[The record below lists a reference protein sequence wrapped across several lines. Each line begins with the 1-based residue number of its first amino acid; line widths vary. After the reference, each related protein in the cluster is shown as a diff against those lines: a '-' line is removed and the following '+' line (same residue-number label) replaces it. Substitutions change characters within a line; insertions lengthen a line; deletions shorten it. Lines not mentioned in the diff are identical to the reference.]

1 MCNVR
6 IFIILILFNR
16 CVDIKDKSLSIAF
29 NVVLLSLFAMLP
41 SPIIYGKII
50 DGACILWQNICGGET
65 GNCLTYDTVKLR
77 TRYMFTTAGI
87 MFLGVIADMAVCYE
101 AKDLIIFREN
111 EDEKPK
117 RSKDSQDES
126 GTLLSQNDNQMHK
139 Y

>member
-1 MCNVR
+1 MDVQ
-6 IFIILILFNR
+6 
-16 CVDIKDKSLSIAF
+16 DKSLSIAF

-111 EDEKPK
+111 EEEK
-117 RSKDSQDES
+117 SKPSNETNQES
-126 GTLLSQNDNQMHK
+126 RTLLSEKEYRKQNH
-139 Y
+139 

>member
-1 MCNVR
+1 MPALLVYNPFVDS
-6 IFIILILFNR
+6 NR
-16 CVDIKDKSLSIAF
+16 CVDVQDKSLSIAF

-101 AKDLIIFREN
+101 AKDLIIFKEN
-111 EDEKPK
+111 EEEK
-117 RSKDSQDES
+117 SKQSNDNHQES
-126 GTLLSQNDNQMHK
+126 RTLLSQGDHQTHK
-139 Y
+139 H